1 MMTKAVVTSGAIR
14 RAKTCQNVTTNKPNT
29 QFLYRPAVIPVAQPG
44 PSVDNTWDRMVPGC
58 EPKLH
63 SLALSYLLMHQ
74 NIHQVQ
80 LPFSASTLSVGRHEG
95 IFVIA
100 LVTLLA
106 VSVRTLWTYKG
117 IRPVKNWVLVC
128 WWWWFDWSFA
138 RHIAPLVTITSV
150 ILSSNKIQ
158 NEDILVPAN
167 TGPPGKWSLNRRQH
181 SSSTTTKYSRYT
193 YNYQEAR
200 KMFIAMANR

>member
-1 MMTKAVVTSGAIR
+1 MSPPTNPTPSFCTGRLSFLSPNQARLWT
-14 RAKTCQNVTTNKPNT
+14 TCETEWCRDVNRSCTAWH
-29 QFLYRPAVIPVAQPG
+29 LVI
-44 PSVDNTWDRMVPGC
+44 
-58 EPKLH
+58 
-63 SLALSYLLMHQ
+63 YLR
-74 NIHQVQ
+74 IHQVQ
-80 LPFSASTLSVGRHEG
+80 FRFSASTLLVGRHEG
-95 IFVIA
+95 IFVIM

-167 TGPPGKWSLNRRQH
+167 TGPPGKWSLKRRQH

-193 YNYQEAR
+193 HNYQEAR